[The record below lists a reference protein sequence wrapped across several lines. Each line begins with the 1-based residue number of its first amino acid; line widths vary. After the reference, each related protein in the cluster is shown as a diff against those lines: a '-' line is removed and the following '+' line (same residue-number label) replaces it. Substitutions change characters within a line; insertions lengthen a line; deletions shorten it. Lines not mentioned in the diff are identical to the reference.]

1 MPSRRP
7 LLAAASA
14 VLLASAP
21 PALADRPMGS
31 VSTWGHELNQ
41 DELPSYRP
49 GRLPVPP
56 ARWYRVVNRTLTDAG
71 SNGLWFSGPSAL
83 PFPPLPLAPNEP
95 TAWRNPRNFAAHY
108 RRTGLRWDAA
118 YEVWAARNALRRGAT
133 VMDPR
138 VSPTAYTQ
146 RASLLDPAYR
156 TASLAEIRRIVPT
169 LRGRP
174 YVNLY
179 QGSDEPMVRLPHGRK
194 ALASPYARMMDRGVR
209 RLGFPAPLATA
220 PRRSASSREG
230 LRWLAYNRWASSRFF
245 ALKSEQARLIRRLDP
260 KARVLPNDY
269 GFIRGFVPWDYS
281 RLGAFADEVEAD
293 PYVSLA
299 ENLRPGR
306 GRYNP
311 GFAAKFMSDITG
323 VRTRVIV
330 QGFTYSGYTP
340 TTADL
345 YTWGAQALRAG
356 ATDLSVYASGNP
368 RVTAPAFYRGMLAL
382 ARDLRGTRLPDPPV
396 DPAVRVLYSTMSEG
410 QGQPDGTGDDRYL
423 ASGDALYTVYSLLGE
438 EGHAAF
444 TFDSDQAMQRRPQRL
459 ASTRVL
465 WLPRA
470 DTLDRRF
477 ADAVAAWVRAGGT
490 LIVTDPDAFT
500 RSPDGRS
507 LAPVR
512 DALIGAP
519 LGGPRAGRTLR
530 VPEGALGPGQ
540 PADELF
546 VPVYAGTARGFAGV
560 PAGATVLARFLD
572 DAPAVLSRPVGA
584 GRVIAFSAQIM
595 QPQLL
600 TDPIDAVTFVKAL
613 HHSYGGVED
622 HPAWTFRIA
631 GDPEPER
638 TPWADDPRPEP

>member
-1 MPSRRP
+1 MPSRP
-7 LLAAASA
+7 VLVAASSLLLAAS
-14 VLLASAP
+14 S

-49 GRLPVPP
+49 DRLPVPP
-56 ARWYRVVNRTLTDAG
+56 ARWYRTINRTLTDAG
-71 SNGLWFSGPSAL
+71 TNGLWFSGPSAL

-95 TAWRNPRNFAAHY
+95 TAWRNPRNFSALY
-108 RRTGLRWDAA
+108 RRTGLEWDAA

-146 RASLLDPAYR
+146 RVSLLDPAYR
-156 TASLAEIRRIVPT
+156 AASLAEIRRIVPT

-194 ALASPYARMMDRGVR
+194 ALASGYARMMNRGVR
-209 RLGFPAPLATA
+209 RFGHPAPLASA
-220 PRRSASSREG
+220 PRRGVAREG
-230 LRWLAYNRWASSRFF
+230 LRWLAYNRWASGRFF
-245 ALKSEQARLIRRLDP
+245 ALKSQQARLIRRLDP
-260 KARVLPNDY
+260 GARVLPNDY

-311 GFAAKFMSDITG
+311 GFAAKFLSDTTG
-323 VRTRVIV
+323 VRTRIIL
-330 QGFTYSGYTP
+330 QAFTYSGYTP

-345 YTWGAQALRAG
+345 YTWGAQALAAG
-356 ATDLSVYASGNP
+356 ATDLSIYASDNP
-368 RVTAPAFYRGMLAL
+368 RVTAPAFYRGMLSL
-382 ARDLRGTRLPDPPV
+382 ARDLRGSRLPDAPV

-410 QGQPDGTGDDRYL
+410 QGQPDLTGDDRYL
-423 ASGDALYTVYSLLGE
+423 ASGDALYTLYALLGA
-438 EGHAAF
+438 EGHGAF
-444 TFDSDQAMQRRPQRL
+444 TFDTDQAMQRQPQRL
-459 ASTRVL
+459 AATRVL

-470 DTLDRRF
+470 DTLDARF
-477 ADAVAAWVRAGGT
+477 ADALVAWVRAGGT

-500 RSPDGRS
+500 RAPDGRP
-507 LAPVR
+507 LTAVR
-512 DALIGAP
+512 DALVGAP
-519 LGGPRAGRTLR
+519 LGGARAGRTLR
-530 VPEGALGPGQ
+530 IPAGALGPGQ
-540 PADELF
+540 PADEWF
-546 VPVYAGTARGFAGV
+546 VPLYAGTARAFAGV
-560 PAGATVLARFLD
+560 PADATVLARFLD

-584 GRVIAFSAQIM
+584 GRVIAFSAQVTD
-595 QPQLL
+595 PQVL
-600 TDPIDAVTFVKAL
+600 TDPIDAVTFVRAL
-613 HHSYGGVED
+613 HGGYGGVQD

-631 GDPEPER
+631 GDPDPTR